1 MIYQI
6 QSISRASVPQEMRAV
21 VTGAS
26 RGIGRTIAQRLADM
40 GYSVACV
47 GRDLVTLQNVAEQ
60 LPTWYHHHTA
70 HACDVSQPDQVKRC
84 VQDITNN
91 GKLPV
96 DVLINAAG
104 IVQNGLLVRANDA
117 SIETTVATNLLGPMY
132 MCREVSK
139 VMLRDRRSNGVGRR
153 RGRADVVEEEE
164 EKEEEENTVEELL
177 EDTRGNGKHGRAIIN
192 IGSIVGGSG
201 NIGQCIY
208 SASKSGLV
216 GLTKSLAKE
225 LGGRNVRVNLIE
237 PGFIQTEMTENMSE
251 DARTKI
257 EQKIMLGKF
266 GTTQDV
272 AGVVSFL
279 VSKNGRYITGQTL
292 RVDGGLS
299 L

>member
-1 MIYQI
+1 
-6 QSISRASVPQEMRAV
+6 MRAV

-47 GRDLVTLQNVAEQ
+47 GRDLVTLQNVVEQ

-84 VQDITNN
+84 MQDITNN

-117 SIETTVATNLLGPMY
+117 SIEATVATNLLGPMY

-139 VMLRDRRSNGVGRR
+139 VMLRDQRSGGGVGRR
-153 RGRADVVEEEE
+153 RGRAGVVEEEDEKKMKDEKENEREE
-164 EKEEEENTVEELL
+164 EKTVEDIL

-237 PGFIQTEMTENMSE
+237 PGFIQTEMTKNMSE
-251 DARTKI
+251 DTRTKI
-257 EQKIMLGKF
+257 EQKIMLGTF